1 MLFGIAWFVLLPTG
15 QVTLDL
21 SDVQAGELLEGT
33 LTLSLEPEEFL
44 PADTQVVVS
53 LGDIEKTFALY
64 ELVSSASVSGTYYAS
79 GASLQRIL
87 MIKSY
92 FVLNSLSRQ
101 FCLNVTQPTEL
112 SITQELFKKIGA
124 EHVEYP
130 LKVMLKQ
137 RA

>member
-1 MLFGIAWFVLLPTG
+1 
-15 QVTLDL
+15 
-21 SDVQAGELLEGT
+21 
-33 LTLSLEPEEFL
+33 
-44 PADTQVVVS
+44 
-53 LGDIEKTFALY
+53 
-64 ELVSSASVSGTYYAS
+64 
-79 GASLQRIL
+79 